1 VSARRLGVLVLV
13 AGSTALASSCESADR
28 SRERASTLDAAAP
41 AGGTGGSAELVRP
54 MPASPVMASEAVAA
68 PQAAMMRTSTFA
80 QLSPSLPA
88 IPSMI
93 LRSGSASLRVDSLEL
108 AIAALTKSTVA
119 AGGVI
124 GNTTMSTD
132 ADNVRLATVELRIP
146 SDHFGDAMSALRQ
159 VGTVESVNTTAQDVS
174 EEYVDLVARRANA
187 ERLEQR
193 LLTVLA
199 TRTGKLEEILSVER
213 ELARVREE
221 IERMDGRARYLK
233 DRAAISTLTVSMH
246 EPSLV
251 VGPRTSPSVLGNA
264 FVSAWENF
272 INLLAALIASSGV
285 LIPVGVVVGGGVLAW
300 RGRSKRVPSTDVS

>member
-1 VSARRLGVLVLV
+1 MERSV
-13 AGSTALASSCESADR
+13 ADVGTAV
-28 SRERASTLDAAAP
+28 AAAP
-41 AGGTGGSAELVRP
+41 MPAEL
-54 MPASPVMASEAVAA
+54 ASPAGA
-68 PQAAMMRTSTFA
+68 
-80 QLSPSLPA
+80 SPSLPA
-88 IPSMI
+88 MPSMI
-93 LRSGSASLRVDSLEL
+93 LRSGSASLRVDSLEVAL
-108 AIAALTKSTVA
+108 AALTRAATA
-119 AGGVI
+119 AGGTI

-132 ADNVRLATVELRIP
+132 ADNVRLAQIELRIP
-146 SDHFGDAMSALRQ
+146 SDRFGDAMAALRQ

-221 IERMDGRARYLK
+221 IERMDGRTRYLK
-233 DRAAISTLTVSMH
+233 ERAAISTLTVSLH
-246 EPSLV
+246 EPSLA

-285 LIPVGVVVGGGVLAW
+285 WIPFGVVVGAGVLAW
-300 RGRSKRVPSTDVS
+300 RGRRRGVA

>member
-1 VSARRLGVLVLV
+1 VLVLV
-13 AGSTALASSCESADR
+13 VGSTALASSCGSADR
-28 SRERASTLDAAAP
+28 SRERAATV
-41 AGGTGGSAELVRP
+41 GSAE
-54 MPASPVMASEAVAA
+54 PASAASGAADMVQATPTSPMMATEAVAP
-68 PQAAMMRTSTFA
+68 PQDAMMRNSAITQT
-80 QLSPSLPA
+80 SPSLPA
-88 IPSMI
+88 MPSMI
-93 LRSGSASLRVDSLEL
+93 LRSGSASLRVDSLEV

-124 GNTTMSTD
+124 GNTTMSSD

-146 SDHFGDAMSALRQ
+146 SDRFGDAMSALRQ
-159 VGTVESVNTTAQDVS
+159 IGTVESANTTAQDVS

-193 LLTVLA
+193 LLAVLA

-246 EPSLV
+246 EPSLA
-251 VGPRTSPSVLGNA
+251 VGPRTSPSVLANA

-285 LIPVGVVVGGGVLAW
+285 LIPVGVVLGGGVLVW
-300 RGRSKRVPSTDVS
+300 RGRSKRLPGADVN